1 MGMTG
6 DIERALRTGA
16 GREEDA
22 ALAASAFAR
31 RALDEGLAD
40 VTYARAESPVGTL
53 LLARTDRGLVRLAY
67 ADDVSTQDAVLARL
81 AARVSPRILEA
92 PDRLDAVR
100 RQLEEYFEGR
110 RRSFA
115 LELDWMLMGP
125 FARRVLDRTSAI
137 PYGGRATYAQVA
149 ADAGSPRAS
158 RAAGNALG
166 ANPLPIVCPC
176 HRVVATGGGLGG
188 YTGGLDRKLAL
199 LAIEERVATS

>member
-1 MGMTG
+1 MTR
-6 DIERALRTGA
+6 DIEGALKATGGSA
-16 GREEDA
+16 EGASR
-22 ALAASAFAR
+22 AASAFAR
-31 RALDEGLAD
+31 RAVDEGLVD
-40 VTYARAESPVGTL
+40 VTYARTDSPVGRL
-53 LLARTDRGLVRLAY
+53 LLATTPRGLVRVAY
-67 ADDVSTQDAVLARL
+67 LNQAHSEETVLERL
-81 AARVSPRILEA
+81 SARVSPRILEA
-92 PDRLDAVR
+92 PAHLDPVR
-100 RQLEEYFEGR
+100 RQLQEYFEGS

-125 FARRVLDRTSAI
+125 FSRRVLERTSAI
-137 PYGGRATYAQVA
+137 PYGERATYAEVA

-166 ANPLPIVCPC
+166 ANPIPIVCPC